1 MNNITVRNIPERI
14 HKRLKERTKY
24 THRSINSEIIAC
36 LEEAL
41 FTNKLEVER
50 ILAKSK
56 EISYSLNFDIT
67 LDELE
72 EAKSY
77 GRKC

>member
-1 MNNITVRNIPERI
+1 MINIIVRNLPERI
-14 HKRLKERTKY
+14 HKKLKKRSELSR
-24 THRSINSEIIAC
+24 RSINSEIIAC
-36 LEEAL
+36 LEKAL
-41 FTNKLEVER
+41 LTNKLEVEQ

-56 EISYSLNFDIT
+56 KIRYSLNFEIT
-67 LDELE
+67 LDALE

>member
-1 MNNITVRNIPERI
+1 MNSITVRNIPERV
-14 HKRLKERTKY
+14 HKKLKQ
-24 THRSINSEIIAC
+24 RSELFRRSLNSEIIAC

-41 FTNKLEVER
+41 LPNKLEVEQ

-56 EISYSLNFDIT
+56 MIRDNLNFEIT

-72 EAKSY
+72 EAKDT
-77 GRKC
+77 GRK